1 MIGFQENSRKAINT
15 GYKKIRDFPSVMKS
29 LQLSIWKD
37 KSGDLLFSMSTILLG
52 VVLSHILQHPYFS
65 SKDNI
70 LFPITYQ
77 PKNQISYF
85 SLIQ

>member
-1 MIGFQENSRKAINT
+1 MIGFQGNSRKVINT

-52 VVLSHILQHPYFS
+52 IVLSHILQHPYSFS
-65 SKDNI
+65 ADNI
-70 LFPITYQ
+70 LFPIIYQ
-77 PKNQISYF
+77 PKNQTLYF